1 MHSVGAMILPTLLLL
16 AAVLPGL
23 ARPPQRRQRK
33 WAGKQRGTPA
43 TEDEA
48 SAPILDTA
56 AALKARH
63 TWSRNLSAEL
73 SALYDRRSSRALNG
87 HHVSATAR
95 NFKVVPLAAQLG
107 RSSGAAQILVGALA
121 VWQRCLAKDN
131 EFMAVQ
137 NPGQES
143 HSARVSTSAS
153 TTRHCPGR
161 ICDTTC
167 WGQSVPSAVRPP
179 PSVFPSSPSTQLGV
193 HSSLFGPA
201 RRSHASGDIRP
212 RRRRETRVRAEPAAA
227 AVRRHLDWLK
237 RRVGVRGGC
246 ESHHPSTP
254 PARHRP
260 AELPALIAAL
270 PTPLTTARGVTGVP
284 ADELHR
290 AHL

>member
-1 MHSVGAMILPTLLLL
+1 
-16 AAVLPGL
+16 
-23 ARPPQRRQRK
+23 
-33 WAGKQRGTPA
+33 
-43 TEDEA
+43 
-48 SAPILDTA
+48 
-56 AALKARH
+56 
-63 TWSRNLSAEL
+63 
-73 SALYDRRSSRALNG
+73 
-87 HHVSATAR
+87 
-95 NFKVVPLAAQLG
+95 
-107 RSSGAAQILVGALA
+107 
-121 VWQRCLAKDN
+121 
-131 EFMAVQ
+131 MAVQ
-137 NPGQES
+137 TPGQES

-179 PSVFPSSPSTQLGV
+179 PYPPSSAFSSTPSTQLGV
-193 HSSLFGPA
+193 HSSLSGPT

-246 ESHHPSTP
+246 EATHHPSTP